1 MTGRTI
7 WERELAWPKSGPLHW
22 LTMYFV
28 GMTFAGFGIWLVLS
42 FISPTAPDPASGKV
56 YEVPAGRRS
65 PPFYVDRFDAY
76 ALRIGMGHLVVLATV
91 AGAVGVW
98 NAGARVSKAPD

>member
-42 FISPTAPDPASGKV
+42 FISLILPRKSGR
-56 YEVPAGRRS
+56 G
-65 PPFYVDRFDAY
+65 
-76 ALRIGMGHLVVLATV
+76 
-91 AGAVGVW
+91 
-98 NAGARVSKAPD
+98 